1 MLLDYSHVDVF
12 SQHPYGGNSLPVFL
26 DSRGLSTQQMLQITK
41 ELRHFEAIFLEPTDD
56 RSLVRA
62 RVFDLSEEL
71 AFAGH
76 PIIGAAAVLH
86 HSSGRGECCDWR
98 VELPSKAVTITTE
111 RTPTGYFG
119 MLDQGRPEFLEP
131 VAAAAWIARAFG
143 LEPSDLHT
151 ELPVEVV
158 STGLRYLIVPV
169 APEVLH
175 RARIVRDITE
185 ELRSVGAQFAVLLDE
200 STLEVRHW
208 NNDGVIEDVATGS
221 AAGTVGAYRLRH
233 GLARGGEA
241 FVLNQ
246 GRFTG
251 RPSTLRVLPEGT
263 CERVTRVRVG
273 GDVAL
278 VGRGT
283 LDVPPARHAS
293 CR

>member
-1 MLLDYSHVDVF
+1 MLLEYNHVDVF
-12 SQHPYGGNSLPVFL
+12 SQRPYGGNSLPVFL

-41 ELRHFEAIFLEPTDD
+41 ELRHFEAIFLEPKDD

-62 RVFDLSEEL
+62 RVFDLFEEL

-86 HSSGRGECCDWR
+86 HSSGQGERCNWR
-98 VELPSKAVTITTE
+98 VELPSKTVTITTE

-119 MLDQGRPEFLEP
+119 MLDQGRPEFLGP
-131 VAAAAWIARAFG
+131 VAAAEWIARAFG
-143 LEPSDLHT
+143 LEPGDLHP
-151 ELPVEVV
+151 ELPLEVV

-169 APEVLH
+169 APEVLN

-200 STLEVRHW
+200 SALEVRHW
-208 NNDGVIEDVATGS
+208 NNDGIIEDVATGS

-233 GLARGGEA
+233 GLARGGEV

-251 RPSTLRVLPEGT
+251 RPSTLRVQPEGT
-263 CERVTRVRVG
+263 CKQVDCVKVG

-278 VGRGT
+278 VGRGI
-283 LDVPPARHAS
+283 LEARP
-293 CR
+293 

>member
-1 MLLDYSHVDVF
+1 MLLEYRHVDVF
-12 SQHPYGGNSLPVFL
+12 SQRPYGGNSLPVFL

-56 RSLVRA
+56 QGTVRA
-62 RVFDLSEEL
+62 RVFDHVGEL
-71 AFAGH
+71 EFAGH

-86 HSSGRGECCDWR
+86 HVTGQRERCNWH
-98 VELPSKAVTITTE
+98 VELPNTTVAIATE

-119 MLDQGRPEFLEP
+119 LLDQGRPEFLGP
-131 VAAAAWIARAFG
+131 VGVPQWIARAFG
-143 LEPSDLHT
+143 LEAGDLHAT
-151 ELPVEVV
+151 LPLEVV

-169 APEVLH
+169 GPEVLH
-175 RARIVRDITE
+175 RARIGRDITE

-208 NNDGVIEDVATGS
+208 NNDGIIEDVATGS

-233 GLARGGEA
+233 GLARGGEV

-251 RPSTLRVLPEGT
+251 RPSTLRVQPEGT
-263 CERVTRVRVG
+263 GSRVDCVRVG

-278 VGRGT
+278 VGRGI
-283 LDVPPARHAS
+283 LEARP
-293 CR
+293 